1 MNWVLIL
8 VLLMLVFSV
17 IEGYRKGF
25 LRIIYSLVAWIIVLV
40 LVAWAAPYINH
51 YLLENTSIYESVE
64 AHCVEAVRQSA
75 KEEAQ
80 TALEGQKSELSE
92 LGVKVP
98 DSVMNGIL
106 EKTSGAADEFLEE
119 SGMYEQIAQG
129 LAGFVVEG
137 ISFVAAL
144 IFAWILVHIIS
155 QVLGIV
161 SHIPIIK
168 GINRLL
174 GLFAGGIKGL
184 LLVWL
189 GFYIVALCSTGE
201 TGSTLIAYIYE
212 NQFLTF
218 LYENNLVLTMILKYF

>member
-8 VLLMLVFSV
+8 VLLTLAFSV

-25 LRIIYSLVAWIIVLV
+25 LRIVYSLVSWIIVLV
-40 LVAWAAPYINH
+40 FVAWAAPHIDH
-51 YLLENTSIYESVE
+51 FLLENTSIYESVE
-64 AHCVEAVRQSA
+64 AHCEEAVRQSA
-75 KEEAQ
+75 KERTQ
-80 TALEGQKSELSE
+80 TEMEGKESELSE

-98 DSVMNGIL
+98 DSVINGIL

-119 SGMYEQIAQG
+119 SGVYEQIAQG
-129 LAGFVVEG
+129 LAGFVMEG
-137 ISFVAAL
+137 ISFVTAL

-189 GFYIVALCSTGE
+189 GFYIIALCSTGE
-201 TGSTLIAYIYE
+201 TGSTLVSYIHD